1 MRADRIA
8 FVTLVC
14 LPLLALACVKPPPTT
29 TPEIEVETPATWT
42 AADTAPDEPE
52 TEWWDAFGDASL
64 GPLIETALEENIDL
78 IAAAARVDR
87 AVAQARIAGADLKPQ
102 IGIGANAKNQRFNPS
117 SLGMGGDDGAPGLSP
132 ATFNSYGL
140 SLDVSWEVDLW
151 GRLRAGARAAVAEA
165 QAVDADLAGA
175 RLSLAGQTAKTWFA
189 VAEAI
194 QQVELA
200 RSSAESFRVR
210 ADWIRERYEM
220 GIRPPLDL
228 RLALSN
234 LAAAEALHARRE
246 EQLDRTLRSLE
257 VLLARYPSA
266 RLLEQFPNT
275 GLPELPAPPP
285 AGLPAEIVS
294 RRPDLVAAERRL
306 ASTDQ
311 NLKSAKR
318 ALYPRL
324 SLTGS
329 GGTLALQIADLLD
342 GDFGVWTL
350 AANLTQPLFQG
361 GRLRAG
367 VESAD
372 AGKDEALARYVSS
385 VLQAYREVE
394 SALAAEKFLQGQ
406 IAALAEGAKQT
417 IAAQRLSEQ
426 RYAQGVGGY
435 LVVLESQTRAF
446 NSQSELLSARRAML
460 DNRVDLHLALGGGFD
475 YQSADEEDEDDPTDT
490 ASADQATEDSAL

>member
-1 MRADRIA
+1 MRADRVL

-14 LPLLALACVKPPPTT
+14 LVSVACVKPPPTT
-29 TPEIEVETPATWT
+29 TPEIEVEPPETWT
-42 AADTAPDEPE
+42 AAATDADEP
-52 TEWWDAFGDASL
+52 TSEWWDQFGDASL
-64 GPLIETALEENIDL
+64 GPLIEIALEENIDL

-102 IGIGANAKNQRFNPS
+102 IGIGANAKNQRFNPAAF
-117 SLGMGGDDGAPGLSP
+117 GQGGEGPGLS
-132 ATFNSYGL
+132 ASTFTSYGL

-151 GRLRAGARAAVAEA
+151 GRLRAGARAALAEA

-189 VAEAI
+189 VAEALE
-194 QQVELA
+194 QVELA

-234 LAAAEALHARRE
+234 LAAAESLLALRR
-246 EQLDRTLRSLE
+246 EQLDRSLRLLE
-257 VLLARYPSA
+257 TLLARYPSA
-266 RLLEQFPNT
+266 RLLEHFPSA

-311 NLKSAKR
+311 NLKSARR

-329 GGTLALQIADLLD
+329 GGTLALQLADLLD

-367 VESAD
+367 VEQAD
-372 AGKDEALARYVSS
+372 ATKDEALARYVSS

-394 SALAAEKFLQGQ
+394 SALAAEAFLHDRVT
-406 IAALAEGAKQT
+406 ALEEAVKQT
-417 IAAQRLSEQ
+417 SAAQHLSEQ
-426 RYAQGVGGY
+426 RYAQGVGDY
-435 LVVLESQTRAF
+435 LVVLESQTRAVT
-446 NSQSELLSARRAML
+446 SKSDLLSVRRALL

-475 YQSADEEDEDDPTDT
+475 YPTDT
-490 ASADQATEDSAL
+490 ATADPAAEDPAL

>member
-1 MRADRIA
+1 MRTDRIV

-14 LPLLALACVKPPPTT
+14 LLALACVKPPPTT
-29 TPEIEVETPATWT
+29 TPEIEVETPAAWT
-42 AADTAPDEPE
+42 ATDTDPEEP
-52 TEWWDAFGDASL
+52 TVEWWDQFGDASL

-102 IGIGANAKNQRFNPS
+102 IGIGANVKNQRFNPT
-117 SLGMGGDDGAPGLSP
+117 SLGVGGDGAPGLSP

-189 VAEAI
+189 VAEAT

-200 RSSAESFRVR
+200 RSSAESFRVS

-234 LAAAEALHARRE
+234 LAGAEALHARRR
-246 EQLDRTLRSLE
+246 EQLDRTLRLLE

-266 RLLEQFPNT
+266 RLLEKFPTT

-306 ASTDQ
+306 AANDQ
-311 NLKSAKR
+311 YLKSAKR

-394 SALAAEKFLQGQ
+394 SALAAEEFLHGQ
-406 IAALAEGAKQT
+406 IAALEEGAKQT

-435 LVVLESQTRAF
+435 LVVLESQTRAVS
-446 NSQSELLSARRAML
+446 SQSELLSARRALL

-475 YQSADEEDEDDPTDT
+475 YQTTEEENDDDPTDT
-490 ASADQATEDSAL
+490 AKADQATEDSAL

>member
-1 MRADRIA
+1 MMRVERIF

-14 LPLLALACVKPPPTT
+14 LWALACVKPPPTT
-29 TPEIEVETPATWT
+29 SPEIEVEPPSTWT
-42 AADTAPDEPE
+42 AASTDSDEP
-52 TEWWDAFGDASL
+52 TNEWWDEFGDASL

-102 IGIGANAKNQRFNPS
+102 IGIGAYAKNQRFNPT
-117 SLGMGGDDGAPGLSP
+117 SLGIGGDGSPGLSP

-140 SLDVSWEVDLW
+140 SLDISWEVDLW
-151 GRLRAGARAAVAEA
+151 GRLRAGARSALAEA

-175 RLSLAGQTAKTWFA
+175 RLSLAGQTAKIWFA

-220 GIRPPLDL
+220 VVRPPLDL
-228 RLALSN
+228 RLAVSN
-234 LAAAEALHARRE
+234 LAGAEALQARRQ
-246 EQLDRTLRSLE
+246 EQLDRSLRTLE
-257 VLLARYPSA
+257 VMLARYPSA
-266 RLLEQFPNT
+266 QLLEQFPST
-275 GLPELPAPPP
+275 GLPERPAPPP

-306 ASTDQ
+306 ASNDQ
-311 NLKSAKR
+311 SWKSAKR

-342 GDFGVWTL
+342 GDFGVWTI
-350 AANLTQPLFQG
+350 AANLVQPLFQG

-367 VESAD
+367 VDQAA

-406 IAALAEGAKQT
+406 IVALEEGAKQT

-435 LVVLESQTRAF
+435 LVVLESQTRAVS
-446 NSQSELLSARRAML
+446 SQSELLSARRALL

-475 YQSADEEDEDDPTDT
+475 YPIADEDEEDDPTDT
-490 ASADQATEDSAL
+490 AKAGLASEDSAL

>member
-1 MRADRIA
+1 MRVDRVL

-14 LPLLALACVKPPPTT
+14 LVALACVKPPPTT
-29 TPEIEVETPATWT
+29 SPEIEVEPPETWT
-42 AADTAPDEPE
+42 AAPTDSDEP
-52 TEWWDAFGDASL
+52 TNEWWDQFGDESL

-102 IGIGANAKNQRFNPS
+102 IGIGANAKNQRFNPAAF
-117 SLGMGGDDGAPGLSP
+117 GQGGEGPGLSGS
-132 ATFNSYGL
+132 TFTSYGL

-151 GRLRAGARAAVAEA
+151 GRLRAGTRAALAEA
-165 QAVDADLAGA
+165 QAVDAELAGA

-189 VAEAI
+189 VAEALE
-194 QQVELA
+194 QVELA
-200 RSSAESFRVR
+200 RSSVESFRVR

-234 LAAAEALHARRE
+234 LAAAEALLALRQ
-246 EQLDRTLRSLE
+246 EQLDRSLRLLE

-266 RLLEQFPNT
+266 RLLEKFPSA
-275 GLPELPAPPP
+275 GLPGLPAPPP

-306 ASTDQ
+306 VSNDQ
-311 NLKSAKR
+311 NWKSAKR

-350 AANLTQPLFQG
+350 AANLTAPLFQG

-367 VESAD
+367 VDQAA
-372 AGKDEALARYVSS
+372 AGKDEALARYVGS

-394 SALAAEKFLQGQ
+394 SALAAEAFLKDRVT
-406 IAALAEGAKQT
+406 ALEEAVKQT
-417 IAAQRLSEQ
+417 VAAQHLSEQ
-426 RYAQGVGGY
+426 RYAQGVGDY
-435 LVVLESQTRAF
+435 LVVLESQTRAVT
-446 NSQSELLSARRAML
+446 SQSDLLSVRRALL

-475 YQSADEEDEDDPTDT
+475 YPTET
-490 ASADQATEDSAL
+490 ATADSAVEDPAL

>member
-1 MRADRIA
+1 MRVNRVL

-14 LPLLALACVKPPPTT
+14 LVALACVKPPPTT
-29 TPEIEVETPATWT
+29 SPEIEVEPPETWT
-42 AADTAPDEPE
+42 AAPTDSDEP
-52 TEWWDAFGDASL
+52 TNEWWDQFGDESL

-102 IGIGANAKNQRFNPS
+102 IGIGANGKNQRFNPAAF
-117 SLGMGGDDGAPGLSP
+117 GQGGDGPGLS
-132 ATFNSYGL
+132 ASTFTSYGL

-189 VAEAI
+189 VAEALE
-194 QQVELA
+194 QVELA
-200 RSSAESFRVR
+200 RSSAESFRIR

-234 LAAAEALHARRE
+234 LAAAESLLALRR
-246 EQLDRTLRSLE
+246 EQLDRSLRLLE
-257 VLLARYPSA
+257 TLLARYPSA
-266 RLLEQFPNT
+266 RLLERFPSA

-329 GGTLALQIADLLD
+329 GGTLALQLADLLD

-367 VESAD
+367 VEQAD
-372 AGKDEALARYVSS
+372 ATKDEALARYVSS

-394 SALAAEKFLQGQ
+394 SALAAEGFLQNRVT
-406 IAALAEGAKQT
+406 ALEEAVKQT
-417 IAAQRLSEQ
+417 SAAQHLSEQ
-426 RYAQGVGGY
+426 RYAQGVGDY
-435 LVVLESQTRAF
+435 LVVLESQTRAVT
-446 NSQSELLSARRAML
+446 SKSDLLSVRRALL

-475 YQSADEEDEDDPTDT
+475 YPTDT
-490 ASADQATEDSAL
+490 ATADPAAEDPAL

>member
-1 MRADRIA
+1 MRADRIF

-14 LPLLALACVKPPPTT
+14 LLAIACVKPPPTT
-29 TPEIEVETPATWT
+29 SPEIEVEPPDAWT
-42 AADTAPDEPE
+42 ARPTDADAPEL
-52 TEWWDAFGDASL
+52 EWWDDFGDSSL
-64 GPLIETALEENIDL
+64 DSLIQTALEENIDL

-87 AVAQARIAGADLKPQ
+87 AVAQARIAGADLKPR
-102 IGIGANAKNQRFNPS
+102 IGIGASGSYQRFNPAIF
-117 SLGMGGDDGAPGLSP
+117 GQEGAPP
-132 ATFNSYGL
+132 VTFNQYGL

-151 GRLRAGARAAVAEA
+151 GRLRAGARAALAEA

-189 VAEAI
+189 VAEAL

-200 RSSAESFRVR
+200 SSSAESFRR
-210 ADWIRERYEM
+210 SSDWIRQRYEM

-234 LAAAEALHARRE
+234 QAAAEALLGVRR
-246 EQLDRTLRSLE
+246 EQLDRTLRQLE

-266 RLLEQFPNT
+266 RLLEMFPST

-285 AGLPAEIVS
+285 VGLPAEIVS

-311 NLKSAKR
+311 SLLSARR

-350 AANLTQPLFQG
+350 AANLTQPLFEG

-367 VESAD
+367 VDQAA
-372 AGKDEALARYVSS
+372 AGRDEALARYVSS

-394 SALAAEKFLQGQ
+394 SALAAEAFLKSRV
-406 IAALAEGAKQT
+406 AALEEAATQT
-417 IAAQRLSEQ
+417 IAAQRLSED

-435 LVVLESQTRAF
+435 LVVLESQSRALT
-446 NSQSELLSARRAML
+446 SQSELLSARRAML

-475 YQSADEEDEDDPTDT
+475 FPIPNADGDDPTDT
-490 ASADQATEDSAL
+490 AKADRAAEDSAL